1 VRGLLRDEQFGFR
14 PRESTTLLLAR
25 LLERVNSNVDER
37 RLTGAVF
44 LDVAKTFDA
53 VWVKGLIYK
62 LTTLNFPSYLVK
74 IISSYL

>member
-1 VRGLLRDEQFGFR
+1 LDPIQHDAAAGPPCRNFDE
-14 PRESTTLLLAR
+14 S
-25 LLERVNSNVDER
+25 

-62 LTTLNFPSYLVK
+62 LSV
-74 IISSYL
+74 